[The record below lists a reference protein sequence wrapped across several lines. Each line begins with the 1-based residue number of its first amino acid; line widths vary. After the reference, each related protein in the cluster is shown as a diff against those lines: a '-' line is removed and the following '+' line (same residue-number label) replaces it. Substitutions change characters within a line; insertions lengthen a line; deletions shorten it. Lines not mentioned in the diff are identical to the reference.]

1 MSWLRPAYH
10 GGNLRVIILDADWD
24 DTYDEIFIHA
34 EASDTIDNVKAKI
47 FDQEGIPVQLQ
58 RLLCWGRAG
67 TLEPTLE
74 PTATLLELGMIDGFT
89 PCLRLLIDGF
99 TPGFAEEEEEET
111 DEAEETDEEEEE
123 ERGQ

>member
-1 MSWLRPAYH
+1 MAQWSRPRYH

-58 RLLCWGRAG
+58 RLSCCPSWAWGAW
-67 TLEPTLE
+67 EPT
-74 PTATLLELGMIDGFT
+74 TTLLELSMSEGMT
-89 PCLRLLIDGF
+89 PCLRLLI
-99 TPGFAEEEEEET
+99 AEEEEEEET